1 MSQAQAIKEQA
12 PIEQVSVLTKEQKTS
27 LKTLT
32 ILGYLEGTS
41 FLLLLCIAMPLK
53 YMMGIPEAVKYVGM
67 AHGLLFIGYIVILM
81 GTANKIKMPLWA
93 MPAGVIGSLLPFGP
107 FIFDHLLKKSLNKH

>member
-1 MSQAQAIKEQA
+1 MSQAQTEPALT
-12 PIEQVSVLTKEQKTS
+12 LTKEQTSS

-32 ILGYLEGTS
+32 TVGYLEGSS

-53 YMMGIPEAVKYVGM
+53 YMLGIPEAVRYIGM
-67 AHGLLFIGYIVILM
+67 AHGILFIGYIVILM

-93 MPAGVIGSLLPFGP
+93 MPAGVIASVLPFGP
-107 FIFDHLLKKSLNKH
+107 FVFDYLLKKSLHKH